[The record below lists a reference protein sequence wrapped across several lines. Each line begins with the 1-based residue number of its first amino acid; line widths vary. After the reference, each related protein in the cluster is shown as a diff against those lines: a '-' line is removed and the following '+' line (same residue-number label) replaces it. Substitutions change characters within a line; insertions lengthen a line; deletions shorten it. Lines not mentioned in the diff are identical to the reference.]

1 MPLLINFTHFYM
13 LYIRIAEH
21 IVGYTI
27 ADATLK
33 FKSIPFIFLAR
44 LFREILQAFAD
55 ASKEYF
61 YGARCLFC
69 VMFTDWKLNF

>member
-1 MPLLINFTHFYM
+1 M

-21 IVGYTI
+21 IVSYTI
-27 ADATLK
+27 AAAATLK
-33 FKSIPFIFLAR
+33 FKSIQFIFLAR